1 MKLWY
6 PRMTLKVNIHIF
18 GLTEPTIYCKKM
30 FLSLFLFFS
39 MLLLCS
45 FFRLKEF
52 FQVKNGFTTSLLFC
66 CFENAKNLGRSD
78 DDKRRKKVD
87 GLTGLCDNKCGLRN
101 FRRTFSTGHA
111 HCTLNETGFENQLVS
126 TTNSGRR
133 LHRRTRRWPAEPVS
147 LLLLFLSC
155 HERPLLEG
163 KPRTLY
169 FVRHR

>member
-1 MKLWY
+1 MRFLILGRSVGLKKKTFKKNHKKSQNMKLWY
-6 PRMTLKVNIHIF
+6 PRMALKVNIHIF

-30 FLSLFLFFS
+30 FLSLFMFFS

-87 GLTGLCDNKCGLRN
+87 GLTGLRDNKCGLRN

-111 HCTLNETGFENQLVS
+111 HCTLNETGFENQ
-126 TTNSGRR
+126 
-133 LHRRTRRWPAEPVS
+133 
-147 LLLLFLSC
+147 
-155 HERPLLEG
+155 
-163 KPRTLY
+163 
-169 FVRHR
+169 